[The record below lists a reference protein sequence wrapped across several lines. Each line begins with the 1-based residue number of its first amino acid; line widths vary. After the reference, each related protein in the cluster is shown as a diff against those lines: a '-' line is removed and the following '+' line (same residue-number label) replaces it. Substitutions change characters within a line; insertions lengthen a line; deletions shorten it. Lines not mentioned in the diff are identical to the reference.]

1 MVFYV
6 LLGLALL
13 IYESFGLDE
22 IAGKTNGRMLP
33 VQAGLY
39 SIDVSGTPKVL
50 YQAFIVIY
58 VLQVIGIL
66 SHPVVNIL
74 WALEQFSIHVLGTS
88 PRASDGRIV
97 LSFCVNLVFVAICY
111 QIRESAGH

>member
-1 MVFYV
+1 VVFYV

-13 IYESFGLDE
+13 VYESFGLDE
-22 IAGKTNGRMLP
+22 IAGKTNEPILP
-33 VQAGLY
+33 GQVGLS
-39 SIDVSGTPKVL
+39 SIGVSGTPKAL
-50 YQAFIVIY
+50 YQAFIVVY

-111 QIRESAGH
+111 QVRESAGH

>member
-1 MVFYV
+1 M

-13 IYESFGLDE
+13 AHESFGLDE
-22 IAGKTNGRMLP
+22 IAGKPNGRLLP
-33 VQAGLY
+33 VQVGLY
-39 SIDVSGTPKVL
+39 SVDVSVAPKVL
-50 YQAFIVIY
+50 YQAFVVVY

-111 QIRESAGH
+111 QIREKAGH

>member
-1 MVFYV
+1 M

-13 IYESFGLDE
+13 AYESFGLDE
-22 IAGKTNGRMLP
+22 IAGKTDGRTLP
-33 VQAGLY
+33 VQVGLQ
-39 SIDVSGTPKVL
+39 SADLSATPKLL
-50 YQAFIVIY
+50 YQLFIVVY
-58 VLQVIGIL
+58 VLQVIGVL

-74 WALEQFSIHVLGTS
+74 WALEQLSIHVLGTS